1 MAKKEKDE
9 LAPAVGDD
17 ATTPP
22 AEQTTPIE
30 TTQTAELT
38 TTEAIR
44 LELSRLSK
52 AENEFLFSSFSGM
65 IEQAKRNDSIKTA
78 LPTLMWNVLSEMMKT
93 KGVLK

>member
-1 MAKKEKDE
+1 MAKVKERDE

-17 ATTPP
+17 AITTP
-22 AEQTTPIE
+22 AEQVE
-30 TTQTAELT
+30 ATQTAELT

-65 IEQAKRNDSIKTA
+65 IEQAKRNDAIKTA
-78 LPTLMWNVLSEMMKT
+78 LPTLMWNVLSDMMKS
-93 KGVLK
+93 KEVLK